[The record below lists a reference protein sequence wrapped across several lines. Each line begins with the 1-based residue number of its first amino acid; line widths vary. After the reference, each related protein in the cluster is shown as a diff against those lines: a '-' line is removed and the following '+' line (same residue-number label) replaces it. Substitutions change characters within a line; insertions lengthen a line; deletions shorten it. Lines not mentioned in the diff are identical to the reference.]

1 MANCKH
7 FDWAIIGAGPAGIAA
22 IGKLIDNG
30 IDPNKIAWFD
40 PTFQVGDF
48 SAHWSKVS
56 SNTPVDLFIKFLQ
69 ECRSYNYEKSP
80 DFAIKNIDLDQ
91 TCFLDLMVKPL
102 QWVTHQLQKQVYTVE
117 GKVTRLKLYD
127 RNWEITL
134 NDSTFLAKNVMLA
147 IGAEPKSLSFDNVEE
162 ISLYNA
168 LDPDSLSMACNPLDT
183 VAVFGSSHSAIIIIK
198 TLIEQCNIKKIIN
211 FYKSPLRY
219 AVFLDNW
226 VLFDDTGLKGKT
238 AEWARNNIDGKLPA
252 KLERVIAN
260 DQNIKLFMPQCN
272 KAIYA
277 TGFKK
282 RIIHI
287 DGIENLQYNEHS
299 GIIAPGLF
307 GLGIAFPEKKIDRYG
322 STEYRVGL
330 WKFMDFL
337 NKVLPVWLKYGT

>member
-1 MANCKH
+1 
-7 FDWAIIGAGPAGIAA
+7 
-22 IGKLIDNG
+22 
-30 IDPNKIAWFD
+30 
-40 PTFQVGDF
+40 
-48 SAHWSKVS
+48 
-56 SNTPVDLFIKFLQ
+56 
-69 ECRSYNYEKSP
+69 
-80 DFAIKNIDLDQ
+80 
-91 TCFLDLMVKPL
+91 
-102 QWVTHQLQKQVYTVE
+102 
-117 GKVTRLKLYD
+117 
-127 RNWEITL
+127 
-134 NDSTFLAKNVMLA
+134 
-147 IGAEPKSLSFDNVEE
+147 
-162 ISLYNA
+162 
-168 LDPDSLSMACNPLDT
+168 MACNPLDT

-219 AVFLDNW
+219 AVFLD
-226 VLFDDTGLKGKT
+226 
-238 AEWARNNIDGKLPA
+238 
-252 KLERVIAN
+252 
-260 DQNIKLFMPQCN
+260 
-272 KAIYA
+272 